1 MRIVYCDLI
10 IHHSDGGKKN
20 SGIYRLIDFFTIF
33 YQTFCASETITDRA
47 YWRHTLNTPGQNT
60 WYGLAFERLCMY
72 HIWEIIQSLRLDTI
86 LTSYYSWRSR
96 KSTPGAQ
103 IDMIIDRADGVVDI
117 CEMKYSRYEYS
128 QDAEES
134 LKLGNRIK
142 TFQSET
148 KTPKA
153 IRTVLITT
161 KGLAQGEHSD
171 DFAKVLTVNNLFVEN
186 SEEG

>member
-33 YQTFCASETITDRA
+33 HQTFCASETITDRA
-47 YWRHTLNTPGQNT
+47 YWRHTLNTPGQNN

-96 KSTPGAQ
+96 KTTPGAQ

-134 LKLGNRIK
+134 QKLGSRIK
-142 TFQSET
+142 TFQTET
-148 KTPKA
+148 KTSKA

-171 DFAKVLTVNNLFVEN
+171 DFTKVLTINSLFVD
-186 SEEG
+186 STEEG

>member
-1 MRIVYCDLI
+1 
-10 IHHSDGGKKN
+10 
-20 SGIYRLIDFFTIF
+20 
-33 YQTFCASETITDRA
+33 
-47 YWRHTLNTPGQNT
+47 
-60 WYGLAFERLCMY
+60 MY

-96 KSTPGAQ
+96 KTTPGAQ

-134 LKLGNRIK
+134 QKLGNRIK
-142 TFQSET
+142 TFQAET
-148 KTPKA
+148 KTSKA
-153 IRTVLITT
+153 IRTVLVTT

-171 DFAKVLTVNNLFVEN
+171 DFAKVLTINNLFIEN
-186 SEEG
+186 AEEG